1 MPTPDFSDATR
12 RAAATRRT
20 TDRAGERATEKQR
33 DLAVADATS
42 RRRRVAMTSAS
53 LTRAR
58 AQGNDDIVSLSLSR
72 TNPRRVTERSRAAR
86 AVPGRSTP
94 SDLTSV
100 SLPSRLAVVLT
111 KKKPTGGMNGV
122 PKSADAVRLVPRL

>member
-1 MPTPDFSDATR
+1 MSDQDWKPGARSRAR
-12 RAAATRRT
+12 RPVLSS
-20 TDRAGERATEKQR
+20 RA
-33 DLAVADATS
+33 LVP
-42 RRRRVAMTSAS
+42 SAS
-53 LTRAR
+53 AG
-58 AQGNDDIVSLSLSR
+58 GNDDIVSLSLSR